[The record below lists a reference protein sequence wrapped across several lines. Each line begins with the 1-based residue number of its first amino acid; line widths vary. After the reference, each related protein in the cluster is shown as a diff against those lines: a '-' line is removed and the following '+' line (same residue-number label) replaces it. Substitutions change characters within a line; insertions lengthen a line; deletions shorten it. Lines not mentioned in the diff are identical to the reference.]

1 MIGVRHNIHVAWFMA
16 MVLVMALAACGEHG
30 VTRTEIERYPI
41 AFASIK
47 ADDEVVTRAASTPLA
62 RDFIVYGYKNVGG
75 VEQTVF
81 NGYNVYYSLG
91 LDNTSEDNT
100 NGYYYVNSNQTV
112 KYWDLSASEY
122 HFWGVCKDS
131 QYQIDFSGEKNKIVT
146 IKDMTLRAGAPDPED
161 VLYSELYDRN
171 PVSVEV
177 VKLTFKHP
185 YAKVRIQF
193 YASDPI
199 NDEKDNVNITN
210 ISFGPDPA
218 AASPY
223 INKVYGKGDVVVT
236 YPLTNAGCTGTQ
248 VETVSVSNLDQP
260 QDALLFGNVTLT
272 KNLGTSSNTA
282 VTAPIDESE
291 GLRLGNMPG
300 VSLKAPAT
308 RAGEID
314 GVKYFYYP
322 LPMGDK
328 NPAFI
333 MKANIDDD
341 VNAEPKTAVVP
352 ANFMQWKPNFLY
364 TYIFK
369 ITGSSGKKIE
379 FYDLKIDPWKYGGS
393 QDEEWK
399 NW

>member
-1 MIGVRHNIHVAWFMA
+1 MA
-16 MVLVMALAACGEHG
+16 VFTVMALAACGEHG

-91 LDNTSEDNT
+91 SDNTSEDNT

-131 QYQIDFSGEKNKIVT
+131 QYQIEFYGEKNEIVT

-161 VLYSELYDRN
+161 VLFSELYDRN
-171 PVSVEV
+171 PVTTEV
-177 VKLTFKHP
+177 VKLSFKHP
-185 YAKVRIQF
+185 YTKVRIQF
-193 YASDPI
+193 YTADPI

-210 ISFGPDPA
+210 ISFGPDPDA
-218 AASPY
+218 TSPY
-223 INKVYGKGDVVVT
+223 INKVYRKGNVVVT
-236 YPLTNAGCTGTQ
+236 YPLTTADCTGTK
-248 VETVSVSNLDQP
+248 VEAVHVDNLSQP
-260 QDALLFGNVTLT
+260 QDALLFGNVVLT
-272 KNLGTSSNTA
+272 KDLGVSSNTA
-282 VTAPIDESE
+282 VTAPIDDSE

-393 QDEEWK
+393 QEVEWK